1 MTSASN
7 AFRVKDRRDQ
17 MVLGMTK
24 DAARVK
30 EKSRA
35 ARRNGLRQVE
45 YRGTRYR
52 RFQGRLG
59 DALEEELRAEVRA
72 RRERSI
78 RLMVRWLEQQE
89 LANSE
94 EGTPRE
100 PVAESEERVGPSESE
115 GRAGQTEGGGE
126 NSESVEP
133 GQRLLSEFFRTRGYW
148 EAMFNEMSPNLV
160 PRVSRSRSAGSP

>member
-1 MTSASN
+1 MTPASN

-35 ARRNGLRQVE
+35 ARRKGLRQVE
-45 YRGTRYR
+45 YRGTRYQ
-52 RFQGRLG
+52 RFQGRRV
-59 DALEEELRAEVRA
+59 DAMEEELRTEVRA

-89 LANSE
+89 LAIAE

-100 PVAESEERVGPSESE
+100 PLVEHEDRTERDEDGARPV
-115 GRAGQTEGGGE
+115 
-126 NSESVEP
+126 ESVEP
-133 GQRLLSEFFRTRGYW
+133 GQRLVSEFFLKR
-148 EAMFNEMSPNLV
+148 
-160 PRVSRSRSAGSP
+160 

>member
-7 AFRVKDRRDQ
+7 AFGVKDRRDQ

-35 ARRNGLRQVE
+35 ARRKGLRQVE

-52 RFQGRLG
+52 RVQGRRG
-59 DALEEELRAEVRA
+59 DALEEEFRVEVRA

-78 RLMVRWLEQQE
+78 RLMVQWLEQQE
-89 LANSE
+89 LANAE

-100 PVAESEERVGPSESE
+100 TLGKHEDRTERDQDGAWPV
-115 GRAGQTEGGGE
+115 
-126 NSESVEP
+126 ESVEP
-133 GQRLLSEFFRTRGYW
+133 GQRLVSEFFLRR
-148 EAMFNEMSPNLV
+148 
-160 PRVSRSRSAGSP
+160 

>member
-1 MTSASN
+1 
-7 AFRVKDRRDQ
+7 

-35 ARRNGLRQVE
+35 VRRKGLRQVE

-52 RFQGRLG
+52 RFQGCRG
-59 DALEEELRAEVRA
+59 EALEEEVRAEIRA
-72 RRERSI
+72 RRRRSI
-78 RLMVRWLEQQE
+78 KVMAQWLEQQE

-100 PVAESEERVGPSESE
+100 LVVEAEGRVGRSNDEVGVTEPAGTGQPVGERG
-115 GRAGQTEGGGE
+115 GRDAEAD
-126 NSESVEP
+126 SVEP
-133 GQRLLSEFFRTRGYW
+133 GQRLLSEFFLRR
-148 EAMFNEMSPNLV
+148 
-160 PRVSRSRSAGSP
+160 